1 MATSTFVVT
10 LNWISPPITPTSKLG
25 WSTKMAA
32 SYPNWRTVIVFV
44 WSAAI
49 TVTVAL
55 RTYRSSLSSTDIF
68 SAFPSA
74 DGWHQFLS
82 DLTVQISTLVVTAT
96 FWLPD
101 SLLKSTVSFPTVKL
115 GVEEP
120 SSSEHAVDRH
130 GSNDNR
136 KKSSIYF
143 FILFFIQ
150 VRPLN
155 IDRFPVL
162 LKQNKE
168 CPSWSLS
175 LRTKDSG
182 KVLTAELPLSCTL
195 RSLRREVLLR

>member
-1 MATSTFVVT
+1 MTVAGARLAGLSVIHSGKVNFTSTFVVT
-10 LNWISPPITPTSKLG
+10 SNWISPPITPTSKLG
-25 WSTKMAA
+25 WSTRMAG

-44 WSAAI
+44 WSAAM

-82 DLTVQISTLVVTAT
+82 DLTIQVSTLVVITT
-96 FWLPD
+96 LWLPD
-101 SLLKSTVSFPTVKL
+101 SQLKSTVSFPTVKL

-130 GSNDNR
+130 GRNDSR
-136 KKSSIYF
+136 KKSSVYF
-143 FILFFIQ
+143 FICVFIP

-155 IDRFPVL
+155 ICRFPILPV
-162 LKQNKE
+162 QN
-168 CPSWSLS
+168 
-175 LRTKDSG
+175 
-182 KVLTAELPLSCTL
+182 
-195 RSLRREVLLR
+195 RRCL